1 MRRLLIIIPPDNP
14 RSKINALL
22 HNLDAQVDHSQW
34 SICPLLLEENYRSIG
49 FESLL
54 AASDDVDAVIWW
66 YANPEDEIRVRS
78 MVQSGHVLVTYN
90 RDFPAAGAMAVVAD
104 VREVARMQFQRLWD
118 MGKRRFAAV
127 SVDRPSPS
135 ISQFVRTIEE
145 LALQREE
152 ECDFRKLTMPYAPIH
167 RPTPQML
174 EAVSGMMDGWPAP
187 DAVMCAEIFSY
198 HAMESWLA
206 SRPHVRVPE
215 DVAIA
220 TFDNVQRPNVLRLK
234 GHIPNARHD
243 DAGMI
248 RAAMEMIE
256 RRLSGEDDGERM
268 RRIPAMMVEPEP
280 IRNVA

>member
-22 HNLDAQVDHSQW
+22 RTLDAQVDHSQW
-34 SICPLLLEENYRSIG
+34 SICPLLLEENYQAIG

-54 AASDDVDAVIWW
+54 AASDDVDAAIWW
-66 YANPEDEIRVRS
+66 YANPQDELPLRS
-78 MVQSGHVLVTYN
+78 MVQAGHVVLTYN

-104 VREVARMQFQRLWD
+104 VRDVAQMQFQRLWE
-118 MGKRRFAAV
+118 MGKRRFAIV

-135 ISQFVRTIEE
+135 ISQFVQTVEE
-145 LALQREE
+145 LAGRRKE
-152 ECDFRKLTMPYAPIH
+152 ECDFRRLTIPYAPIH
-167 RPTPQML
+167 RPTQEML
-174 EAVSGMMDGWPAP
+174 EAVAGMMDGWPAP

-220 TFDNVQRPNVLRLK
+220 TFDYVQRPNVLRLK

-243 DAGMI
+243 EAGMI

-256 RRLSGEDDGERM
+256 RRLNGEDDGERI
-268 RRIPAMMVEPEP
+268 RSVPAVMVEPEP
-280 IRNVA
+280 ARNVA